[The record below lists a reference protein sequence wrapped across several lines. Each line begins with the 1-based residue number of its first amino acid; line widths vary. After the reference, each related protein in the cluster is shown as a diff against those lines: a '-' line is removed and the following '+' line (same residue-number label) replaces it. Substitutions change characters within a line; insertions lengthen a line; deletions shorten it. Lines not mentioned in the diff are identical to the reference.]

1 MGLERGEPHQLALP
15 SIRLWNVKLSLARG
29 SAGAGQLLDDT
40 MQDSAGLVPDNGC
53 IENSAWGFPDCE
65 ESAEKFCEYRWV
77 LNSIDATEVLQGF
90 RSEVG
95 FSPIE
100 TAQEIPHKQTESRE
114 TITQVWLLDY
124 NNR

>member
-1 MGLERGEPHQLALP
+1 MALP
-15 SIRLWNVKLSLARG
+15 SIRLWNLKLPLAG
-29 SAGAGQLLDDT
+29 ESAGAGKLLDD
-40 MQDSAGLVPDNGC
+40 MIQDSAGLVPDNGC
-53 IENSAWGFPDCE
+53 IENSAWDFPDCE

-100 TAQEIPHKQTESRE
+100 TAQEIPQRQTESRE
-114 TITQVWLLDY
+114 TITQV
-124 NNR
+124 